1 MALTGCFSATGR
13 LTSPRLCACYLS
25 SYLSSCLSSTLISI
39 CPHLSWVGG
48 WVIQFLPSRL
58 IGYLGDL
65 HGFFPSFTS
74 PLPFLAIGLCDW
86 PWLSPSI
93 KMRFTNLGAL
103 FDSSGSPA
111 ARSVVPLSLSLFVEV
126 ARGSRRAQRSEHTER
141 HTCHFGGSRA
151 FVPSRRE
158 AHLRSGKIWKE
169 PVMTARRLRR
179 PRWG

>member
-1 MALTGCFSATGR
+1 MPTAYAREIRLTMALTGCFSATGR
-13 LTSPRLCACYLS
+13 LTSPRLCARYLS
-25 SYLSSCLSSTLISI
+25 SYLSSGLSSTLTSI
-39 CPHLSWVGG
+39 CLHLSWVGG

-111 ARSVVPLSLSLFVEV
+111 ARSVVPLSLSLSFPFLLFLFIQFLLF
-126 ARGSRRAQRSEHTER
+126 S
-141 HTCHFGGSRA
+141 
-151 FVPSRRE
+151 
-158 AHLRSGKIWKE
+158 
-169 PVMTARRLRR
+169 RRLRDSWELLHYQAMH
-179 PRWG
+179 PI